1 MFNLDRTEFGKDIGA
16 SKEME
21 IEEFRKKCTIKSYE
35 DFSSYIEKISLGEK
49 MFFGRGNH
57 YILQKLQNNKRN

>member
-21 IEEFRKKCTIKSYE
+21 IRVSKKMY
-35 DFSSYIEKISLGEK
+35 
-49 MFFGRGNH
+49 N
-57 YILQKLQNNKRN
+57 